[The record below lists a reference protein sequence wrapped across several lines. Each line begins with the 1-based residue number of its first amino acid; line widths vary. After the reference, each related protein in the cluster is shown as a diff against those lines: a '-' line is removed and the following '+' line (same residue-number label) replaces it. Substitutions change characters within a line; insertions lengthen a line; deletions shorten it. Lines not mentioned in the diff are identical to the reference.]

1 MRMRTRTS
9 HYSLDRYH
17 YYLLGGAEE
26 VQCKDRG
33 AEVQTKYVQMFSRGD
48 CAENV
53 QGAEVVQMLMQR
65 CRGAEVVQR
74 CSGVGAEQGC
84 RCRAGAEVQVCRV
97 LCAEVQSICKGGS
110 GEVIVQA
117 IVQRRCRYGGA
128 AVTDMQR
135 CR

>member
-1 MRMRTRTS
+1 M
-9 HYSLDRYH
+9 
-17 YYLLGGAEE
+17 
-26 VQCKDRG
+26 
-33 AEVQTKYVQMFSRGD
+33 QTKYVQMFSRGD
-48 CAENV
+48 CAGDCAGGAEKV
-53 QGAEVVQMLMQR
+53 QGAEMVQMLMQR

-97 LCAEVQSICKGGS
+97 LCAEVQSICMGGS
-110 GEVIVQA
+110 GEVIMQA

-128 AVTDMQR
+128 VTDMQR